1 MTFQDDGQKRGGK
14 QEHRKRQHDQL
25 IGFDLRSPCQNE
37 ITHQESRISADASDA
52 TKTNFMQPELT
63 GKISVSPARLN
74 HFMHVLDDETRLAAN
89 RARRRGI

>member
-25 IGFDLRSPCQNE
+25 IGFDLRSCGQNE
-37 ITHQESRISADASDA
+37 ITHQESRISADGSDA

-63 GKISVSPARLN
+63 GKYRCRL
-74 HFMHVLDDETRLAAN
+74 HDE
-89 RARRRGI
+89 